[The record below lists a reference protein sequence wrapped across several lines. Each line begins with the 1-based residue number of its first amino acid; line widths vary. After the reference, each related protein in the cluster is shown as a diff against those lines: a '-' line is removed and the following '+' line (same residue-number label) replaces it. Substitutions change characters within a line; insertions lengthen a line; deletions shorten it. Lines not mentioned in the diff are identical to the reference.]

1 MPSIREFAFRNE
13 PVHSTRITRYKLRS
27 CLLSSW
33 LHCGLVFLFFSQNLW
48 DFIKKEVKKG
58 VVYSE
63 LHTGAAPHHSFLL
76 VLQIFMRPLC
86 TNRKKFVKLFFS
98 VRLLFRNLLQNCN
111 NLLMKL
117 ISVKTPISLGEKRHR
132 NILGGRVGL
141 RFLCCKI
148 LEGRG

>member
-58 VVYSE
+58 VVYSK

-76 VLQIFMRPLC
+76 VLQIFIHRLC
-86 TNRKKFVKLFFS
+86 TNRKKFS
-98 VRLLFRNLLQNCN
+98 VNIQ
-111 NLLMKL
+111 
-117 ISVKTPISLGEKRHR
+117 ISLGNSSFCCIQSIAFKKDTFGQSHYREVPRWGVSNGARH
-132 NILGGRVGL
+132 NWKC
-141 RFLCCKI
+141 FLA
-148 LEGRG
+148 